1 MSNSTFDKLEVG
13 RDEVGAVLADQQ
25 ALIDQLTGD
34 QQIAASI
41 DVNQVEPA
49 TPFVVGTG
57 RFKNGQIKLPVA
69 FNVPT
74 TLEDLTL
81 VWIRTADRDTDVHF
95 AGRQIP
101 QEGVPFDDPS
111 SGQITVDTPWFET
124 GTQYDLLRT
133 VGRGTNLGR
142 VKNPTDAPLRTDPP
156 LAQLTTSA
164 GANAPSKP
172 TLARIINN
180 TFKTTEDGLIPIVT
194 VRVFADD
201 AEALTF
207 GAQQTTQ
214 IQSKFLDVVD
224 TSAHP
229 RRTTNIED
237 STVTFID
244 IEVGDLFVLGRQY
257 NWVHN
262 IAFSGVSGE
271 GAIAL
276 PAATVAFFA
285 GGFADPSNLTTLT
298 LVSVTAEPTDDPATL
313 NITWTL
319 HQPNP
324 PFRLKNYTAKRK
336 VSGRPDSDFDLAKNL
351 VVDRA
356 SLIDP
361 IYNVAGNIIIS
372 HSMTVNPAKTYVVEL
387 IARTVGSF
395 SKTFTSGDVH
405 STSTVAAGAGVA
417 TPSLVNGGGF
427 YASLNDYNT
436 VFGGVSVPA
445 DAKYAGDKWMTSSNS
460 GTRIDNLAGGGG
472 GSLDSFGLQWR
483 DTESRLMLNTNVVT
497 KAGKPANIL
506 RGRFLRPDQIY
517 TLAYFLI
524 CDTADITVDI
534 TNAFYDQGTPGDIT
548 STALTGIAISH
559 TVQSLFVCFL
569 TIPHAYTNAGKQWIE
584 IMRLGADP
592 TQKIYVAAVNLQPGI
607 VDPSKWAAHVQE
619 ALITPGNI
627 TYHGEGAAQVTG
639 IVLTDAGGNVYD
651 PVTRKGGI
659 LSL

>member
-1 MSNSTFDKLEVG
+1 MSGHFEELFVG
-13 RDEVGAVLADQQ
+13 KDEATALLADQQ
-25 ALIDQLTGD
+25 AQIDAITGAG
-34 QQIAASI
+34 QVGASI

-57 RFKNGQIKLPVA
+57 RFKNGLIKLPIA

-81 VWIRTADRDTDVHF
+81 IWIRTADRDTDAHF

-142 VKNPTDAPLRTDPP
+142 VKNPTDAPLRIDPP
-156 LAQLTTSA
+156 LAQLTTGA

-172 TLARIINN
+172 TAARIINN

-224 TSAHP
+224 TTAHP
-229 RRTTNIED
+229 RRITNIED

-244 IEVGDLFVLGRQY
+244 VEVGDLFVLGRQY

-405 STSTVAAGAGVA
+405 STSAILAGTGA
-417 TPSLVNGGGF
+417 PSPSFVNGGWM
-427 YASLNDYNT
+427 YSSLDDYT
-436 VFGGVSVPA
+436 VVRGGASVPA
-445 DAKYAGDKWMTSSNS
+445 DQKYLGLKFEVASAS
-460 GTRIDNLAGGGG
+460 GTRIDNVAGGGG
-472 GSLDSFGLQWR
+472 GSLDNFGLQWR
-483 DTESRLMLNTNVVT
+483 NTESRLMLNTNVVT
-497 KAGKPANIL
+497 KTGKPASQL
-506 RGRFLRPDQIY
+506 LGKFLEPDQVW
-517 TLAYFLI
+517 TFGCLLI
-524 CDTADITVDI
+524 CDTADITIGI
-534 TNAFYDQGTPGDIT
+534 TMAFYDQGTPADIVT
-548 STALTGIAISH
+548 TAITGLLVSH
-559 TVQSLFVCFL
+559 TVQRWFVCTL
-569 TIPHAYTNAGKQWIE
+569 VIPHGYANAGKQWIE
-584 IMRLGADP
+584 MRLAADP
-592 TQKIYVAAVNLQPGI
+592 AQKLYATKWNLLPGVADITRGQPNGE
-607 VDPSKWAAHVQE
+607 E
-619 ALITPGNI
+619 ATITPGNI
-627 TYHGEGAAQVTG
+627 VYHGEGAAQAN
-639 IVLTDAGGNVYD
+639 IVLTDASDQVID
-651 PVTRKGGI
+651 SVTNKGGM
-659 LSL
+659 LTL